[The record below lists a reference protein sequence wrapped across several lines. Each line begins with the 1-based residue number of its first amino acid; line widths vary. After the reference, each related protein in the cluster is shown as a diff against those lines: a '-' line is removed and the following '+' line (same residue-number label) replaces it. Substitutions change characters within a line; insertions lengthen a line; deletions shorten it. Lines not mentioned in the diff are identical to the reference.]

1 MSALVLSL
9 LPIAISSAAD
19 VPDEQ
24 FSNFPGANSNQ
35 VAAYWTESIDKIPLK
50 SELVGSTNNPS
61 VETKSKNCNS
71 IFDAE
76 CRNFDKFNWSS
87 YFDFCDDSKITSNL
101 NGQIDNSLNCIQS
114 VFAVDSDGKQITIDI
129 SKSELIH
136 EINPD
141 SKDEFGGVG
150 LLIPKGSR
158 RSIIQIPGVTNKG
171 GTNHY
176 LVDVFMSGD
185 LTKSNLDSGQCATQS
200 NYKACFISNE
210 ENSFFASIKAVVP
223 VDESN
228 SISGQ
233 EPKIS
238 KNGTFVCVA
247 VEKNICW
254 KPVGFSEEFS
264 LGLNIKISIGKLQ
277 GWLHGRVLAE
287 SFSSN
292 AKDSVRGQNKIPTQ
306 NISLLGKPSKVA
318 IAGGLKDDTE
328 LTDMMS
334 AMGISTI
341 RNFFYNSFWTTFSL
355 DRFIGFQKLIGDTA
369 LASPQIW
376 SFRNIRL
383 KDFNNL
389 DQNTKNCI
397 KNENDISGY
406 VSTNSTAYDAGP
418 PKFNKDESSLDYRVA
433 STHFNKDGSLN
444 KGNYS
449 LAIRNKVARCIYGF
463 STAPTSATVSIVS
476 DAKTTVISTSVIK
489 SNEEW
494 LSLKADNFTYSAPT
508 VRVKIKSGAE
518 TNASDASPS
527 NNPIKK
533 STITCIKGKTT
544 KKITALTPKCPAGYK
559 KK

>member
-50 SELVGSTNNPS
+50 SELVGSTNNSS

-101 NGQIDNSLNCIQS
+101 SGQIDNSLNCIQS

-200 NYKACFISNE
+200 NYKACFISSE

-238 KNGTFVCVA
+238 KNGTFV
-247 VEKNICW
+247 
-254 KPVGFSEEFS
+254 
-264 LGLNIKISIGKLQ
+264 
-277 GWLHGRVLAE
+277 
-287 SFSSN
+287 
-292 AKDSVRGQNKIPTQ
+292 
-306 NISLLGKPSKVA
+306 
-318 IAGGLKDDTE
+318 
-328 LTDMMS
+328 
-334 AMGISTI
+334 
-341 RNFFYNSFWTTFSL
+341 
-355 DRFIGFQKLIGDTA
+355 
-369 LASPQIW
+369 
-376 SFRNIRL
+376 
-383 KDFNNL
+383 
-389 DQNTKNCI
+389 
-397 KNENDISGY
+397 
-406 VSTNSTAYDAGP
+406 
-418 PKFNKDESSLDYRVA
+418 
-433 STHFNKDGSLN
+433 
-444 KGNYS
+444 
-449 LAIRNKVARCIYGF
+449 
-463 STAPTSATVSIVS
+463 
-476 DAKTTVISTSVIK
+476 
-489 SNEEW
+489 
-494 LSLKADNFTYSAPT
+494 
-508 VRVKIKSGAE
+508 
-518 TNASDASPS
+518 
-527 NNPIKK
+527 
-533 STITCIKGKTT
+533 
-544 KKITALTPKCPAGYK
+544 
-559 KK
+559 